1 MINAGSARRRK
12 LPSHALFPLSFWME
26 LDMNSIERLR
36 DLVAERFP
44 TATFALDSPDSPNG
58 YWWLDIYLS
67 DYHIAVEWRPSQGF
81 GVSTPADDDYGS
93 GADEIY
99 ESATAAFERIR
110 ELILSQTR
118 TRNPVDLPLQKLR
131 ESLQLT
137 QAEIARRLQI
147 NQATLS
153 RMERRS
159 DMFIGTLRNLV
170 EALGGNLELIAQF
183 PEATVR
189 IHLDSESVDPRSASV
204 A

>member
-1 MINAGSARRRK
+1 MG
-12 LPSHALFPLSFWME
+12 
-26 LDMNSIERLR
+26 MNSIERLR
-36 DLVAERFP
+36 ELVAERFS
-44 TATFALDSPDSPNG
+44 TATFALDAPDTPDG
-58 YWWLDIYLS
+58 FWWLDIYLG
-67 DYHIAVEWRPSQGF
+67 DYHIAVEWRPGRGF
-81 GVSTPADDDYGS
+81 GVSTPSVDDFGP
-93 GADEIY
+93 GADEVY
-99 ESATAAFERIR
+99 ESATRAFERIR
-110 ELILSQTR
+110 ELILSRTR
-118 TRNPVDLPLQKLR
+118 TRNPVDLPLPKLR

-170 EALGGNLELIAQF
+170 EALGGSLELIARF

-189 IHLDSESVDPRSASV
+189 IHLDDGPVDPRSASV